1 MEEEDLDAQVFLVR
15 SDLLARVELAA
26 LVDVFAA
33 AQAFHG
39 KGSHESDG
47 LDSRP
52 CGFGSP
58 TAADVVGIEIRGVVF
73 LQDFSLRHCEMR
85 SWLSP
90 CEGEVRSS
98 S

>member
-1 MEEEDLDAQVFLVR
+1 
-15 SDLLARVELAA
+15 
-26 LVDVFAA
+26 
-33 AQAFHG
+33 
-39 KGSHESDG
+39 